1 MADDRIEIEIVLDD
15 GSIKKGFT
23 RINTQSKKLGKTL
36 QKNISGGL
44 TQSLRN
50 IAFQFTAFVGIRQ
63 ITRDLLE
70 FEKATAEIRTITQ
83 GLAIDQSRLNDE
95 LIAASVRFGTSAQ
108 QQAKAFYQIISAG
121 ITDAVKANR
130 VLIASNK
137 LAIGGLTSTAQA
149 VDILTT
155 AMNSFQQQNL
165 TAERAADILFATV
178 KLGKTR
184 VDQLASTLGQVLPTA
199 SALGVSFEDVGAAL
213 AQLTTRGVSTSEA
226 VTQLNAVFTAVLKK
240 QELAAGISEK
250 VGKAFSL
257 QALQTKGLTK
267 FLKDLN
273 AAIGGSEAQ
282 LVKLTGR
289 AEAARAIITLA
300 ADDFEGLG
308 RNVEALTNSVGAA
321 DAAFNVM
328 NNTLGQKLNVALSN
342 LRALFL
348 DISNI
353 TSGPLTTAI
362 DAINFGFQNVRDA
375 VNTFGSAIDG
385 FTAIILISLIEIIK
399 KSDDVANALLRMG
412 GITRLLTLS
421 IGLILKTLAVDGTK
435 SLGAIEDAIARLIK
449 PESVDLV
456 RQGAEELKNAIKIP
470 LDELNQ
476 TILPATS
483 LSFGFLV
490 DNIARN
496 GLEISDSM
504 AEAVGLTKEQLSTLS
519 PAAKKQFAA
528 VAAEAKKFIG
538 IFQNAFVQGLSRS
551 FAAFGSALA
560 TGKDAFKAFGNQIL
574 STLGSLA
581 IQLGQFFILIG
592 AGLASTTV
600 LLGVSGGG
608 AIAAGIGLTIL
619 GGILQGL
626 AGGGGADLGAVGGG
640 GVGGAAAEDGG
651 EGPSTGFADELVARP
666 TTEVVINFQGVVTDP
681 RGAAQQIAELL
692 TDFQDSN
699 AGEIITRTA

>member
-15 GSIKKGFT
+15 GSIKKGFAK
-23 RINTQSKKLGKTL
+23 INTQSKKLGKTL
-36 QKNISGGL
+36 QTNIAGGL

-83 GLAIDQSRLNDE
+83 GLAIDQSKLNDQ
-95 LIAASVRFGTSAQ
+95 LIAASVQFGTSAQ

-121 ITDAVKANR
+121 ITDSVKANK

-155 AMNSFQQQNL
+155 AINSFQAQNL
-165 TAERAADILFATV
+165 TAERAADILFGTV
-178 KLGKTR
+178 RLGKTR
-184 VDQLASTLGQVLPTA
+184 VDELASTLGQVLPTA
-199 SALGVSFEDVGAAL
+199 AALGVSFEDVGAAL

-240 QELAAGISEK
+240 QELAASISDK

-273 AAIGGSEAQ
+273 TAIGGSQQQ

-300 ADDFEGLG
+300 ADDFKGLG
-308 RNVEALTNSVGAA
+308 RNVDALTNSIGAA
-321 DAAFNVM
+321 DAAFNIM
-328 NNTLGQKLNVALSN
+328 NQTLSQKLNVALSN
-342 LRALFL
+342 LRSLFL
-348 DISNI
+348 DLSNVS
-353 TSGPLTTAI
+353 SGPLITAI
-362 DAINFGFQNVRDA
+362 EAINFGFQNVRDLMA
-375 VNTFGSAIDG
+375 SFGNALDAA
-385 FTAIILISLIEIIK
+385 TAIILLSLIGIIE
-399 KSDDVANALLRMG
+399 KSNEVADTLLRLG
-412 GITRLLTLS
+412 GITRILTLS
-421 IGLILKTLAVDGTK
+421 IGLVLKTLAVDGK
-435 SLGAIEDAIARLIK
+435 KFIGSLEDAIANLIK
-449 PESVDLV
+449 PETIEKV
-456 RQGAEELKNAIKIP
+456 KISA
-470 LDELNQ
+470 DELALKIREPLEDIQLNIVPQ
-476 TILPATS
+476 TA
-483 LSFGFLV
+483 LSFDFLAANV
-490 DNIARN
+490 FKNS
-496 GLEISDSM
+496 LEISDSM
-504 AEAVGLTKEQLSTLS
+504 AEAVGLTKEQLSTLG

-560 TGKDAFKAFGNQIL
+560 TGKDAFKEFGKQIL

-592 AGLASTTV
+592 LGLASTTV
-600 LLGVSGGG
+600 LLGVSGGN
-608 AIAAGIGLTIL
+608 AIAAGIALTIL
-619 GGILQGL
+619 GGVLQGL
-626 AGGGGADLGAVGGG
+626 AGGGGGELGAIGGG
-640 GVGGAAAEDGG
+640 GVAGGAEAGG
-651 EGPSTGFADELVARP
+651 DAVSLPSIEELEAKP
-666 TTEVVINFQGVVTDP
+666 TVEVTVNLQGVVTDP
-681 RGAAQQIAELL
+681 RGIAQQISELL

-699 AGEIITRTA
+699 GGQVIARTA